1 MVTQLPHETAGIIH
15 PEPEYKR
22 TSPRLFP
29 RMHSSEV
36 PPLPDNP
43 GSPQQKQPGPTPD
56 MPRRRPSG
64 RDLGPPSQAE
74 ESSADERTAIAASGR
89 TRSYDATTG
98 ITRRAPAREPPTQ
111 EVSTDKTPWMGFGAI
126 ELENKGSVARDHLAL
141 ERTFLAWLRT
151 SLGFASIG
159 MRNDEELMFRAVANV
174 VRSQPGIAI
183 TQLFRLNAGVQPGS
197 PSKFAKTA
205 PILHLRFQLMASKTR
220 ISEGYQTMR
229 HMGKPLGATFIG
241 IAIMV
246 LLIGVNRYYESQ
258 GWLLKGKFPASR
270 GSIFLLT
277 LVACLLM
284 IATLVIVVIVQ
295 PSNFEK

>member
-1 MVTQLPHETAGIIH
+1 MANTIH

-22 TSPRLFP
+22 TSPRLLP
-29 RMHSSEV
+29 RMRSSAAL
-36 PPLPDNP
+36 PLSESP
-43 GSPQQKQPGPTPD
+43 GSSPQKQTGLAPD
-56 MPRRRPSG
+56 MPRRRPLGLDS
-64 RDLGPPSQAE
+64 DLPSQAE

-98 ITRRAPAREPPTQ
+98 GTRRVSAQEPSTQ
-111 EVSTDKTPWMGFGAI
+111 EISTDKTQWMGFGAI

-159 MRNDEELMFRAVANV
+159 
-174 VRSQPGIAI
+174 IAI
-183 TQLFRLNAGVQPGS
+183 TQLFRLNAGVQADNP
-197 PSKFAKTA
+197 K
-205 PILHLRFQLMASKTR
+205 
-220 ISEGYQTMR
+220 GYQAMR
-229 HMGKPLGATFIG
+229 DMGKPLGATFIG

-284 IATLVIVVIVQ
+284 MATLTIVVIVQ
-295 PSNFEK
+295 PSNFGK

>member
-1 MVTQLPHETAGIIH
+1 M
-15 PEPEYKR
+15 
-22 TSPRLFP
+22 RL
-29 RMHSSEV
+29 SEA
-36 PPLPDNP
+36 PPLSENL
-43 GSPQQKQPGPTPD
+43 GSPWQRQSGSTPD
-56 MPRRRPSG
+56 MPRRRPLG
-64 RDLGPPSQAE
+64 RDSGPPIQAE
-74 ESSADERTAIAASGR
+74 ESSADERTAITASSR
-89 TRSYDATTG
+89 TRSYDATTNS
-98 ITRRAPAREPPTQ
+98 TRRTPAREPPTQ
-111 EVSTDKTPWMGFGAI
+111 EVSTDKTQWMGFGAI

-159 MRNDEELMFRAVANV
+159 
-174 VRSQPGIAI
+174 IAI

-197 PSKFAKTA
+197 PK
-205 PILHLRFQLMASKTR
+205 
-220 ISEGYQTMR
+220 GYQTMR

-284 IATLVIVVIVQ
+284 IVTLVIVVIVQ
-295 PSNFEK
+295 PSNFEE